1 MAEGTV
7 INSALNLFKVP
18 PTDRSIE
25 SYRMVTIQPT
35 TTGINPME
43 FVVPGLDSYVDLN
56 RSYFTMEL
64 GLKKSDGN
72 NLVANETLF
81 PVNNLAHSI
90 IKQIDLH
97 LNGTL
102 ISPQSDTY
110 HYKAYFERLLNFDR
124 QDGETVLAPAGW
136 FNQID
141 APTTWTANNLDAA
154 TPHNDFKAL
163 SENHKG
169 MVKAMVA
176 ETAEYAAGKRR
187 SLVFTPHLE
196 VFHTGKVL
204 VPGIEIKIKFHFNPP
219 NLFMNGVGQT
229 ARLKEQDIKI
239 RLHLCQL
246 RLNEALYMDL
256 AHQRHNQRAIAVYP
270 TVRSEIRTFSMD
282 STLTRFEIRDLFQN
296 RVPDR
301 MIVGLVD
308 SRAFN
313 GDYTRDPFCFQK
325 FGLTSIKQIVK
336 GEEYPY
342 ETLELVGNDSTKDL
356 LGYFR
361 FLQAS
366 GAWCKLKGNM
376 LRKDDWVQ
384 DKGCTLFMYDNV
396 PNGCADSK
404 NLNPKQS
411 GDLQL
416 KLDFRAA
423 PANNITVI
431 VFGEFENLL
440 EVDGN
445 GAVLYDIY
453 QH

>member
-1 MAEGTV
+1 MVEGTV

-56 RSYFTMEL
+56 RSYLTMEL

-72 NLVANETLF
+72 NLVAYETLF

-102 ISPQSDTY
+102 VGPQSDTY

-141 APTTWTANNLDAA
+141 VPTTWTANNLDAA

-229 ARLKEQDIKI
+229 AKLKEQDIKI

-256 AHQRHNQRAIAVYP
+256 AHQRHNQGAIAVYP

-356 LGYFR
+356 LGYSR

-376 LRKDDWVQ
+376 LRKDDWGQ